1 VIDRHLSYLK
11 AGFDQRGYAIAPGL
25 QPSALTIEMIALVE
39 NIQSGIAALS
49 PQQLNLLVLGRDLP
63 ASKRAGIPPDDVGDA
78 IFILGDP
85 PAFHPRFAAAIV
97 DPAVVDLARQLL
109 GTQDIRYHFSNVTM
123 KRERVGSGISWH
135 RDYPNSYMCPAA
147 SSFVR
152 LMICLDGMDET
163 NGATQFVVG
172 SHQLSDAGAKVGVSR
187 DAGEHPEA
195 VIETAIC
202 PPGSV
207 VAIHPKVVHG
217 GPPNSSSRPR
227 RNLVIQWGRA
237 DDPIATNAE
246 GPETLTGFSVEP
258 IKDWLA

>member
-1 VIDRHLSYLK
+1 MAPAVLS
-11 AGFDQRGYAIAPGL
+11 
-25 QPSALTIEMIALVE
+25 STLTVEMIALIE
-39 NIQSGIAALS
+39 RIQLDVADFS
-49 PQQLNLLVLGRDLP
+49 PEQLKLLVLERDLP
-63 ASKRAGIPPDDVGDA
+63 ASKRGGISAADVGDA

-85 PAFHPRFAAAIV
+85 PAFSRRFAAAIV
-97 DPAVVDLARQLL
+97 DQAAVALARCLL
-109 GTQDIRYHFSNVTM
+109 GTADIRYHFSNITM

-135 RDYPNSYMCPAA
+135 RDYPNAYMCPAT

-152 LMICLDGMDET
+152 LMICLDGMDSD

-172 SHQLSDAGAKVGVSR
+172 SHLLSDADAKHAVSR
-187 DAGEHPEA
+187 EVAEQSGA

-217 GPPNSSSRPR
+217 GPPNASLRSR

-237 DDPIATNAE
+237 DDPIEGGTE
-246 GPETLTGFSVEP
+246 GPETLTGLSVEQ
-258 IKDWLA
+258 IEEWLGLR